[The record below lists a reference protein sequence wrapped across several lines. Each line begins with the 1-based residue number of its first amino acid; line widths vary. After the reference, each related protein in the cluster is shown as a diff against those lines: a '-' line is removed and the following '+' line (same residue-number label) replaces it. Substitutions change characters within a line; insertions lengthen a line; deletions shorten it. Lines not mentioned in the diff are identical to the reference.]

1 MPKAQSTLVELL
13 RSRALDHPGQTAHT
27 FLVDG
32 EFEEVSVT
40 YGELD
45 RQARSIASRLQ
56 SLKFVGERALLL
68 YPPGLEYLS
77 AFFGCLYAGVIA
89 APLSYASM
97 ADSGRWPELLRSII
111 RDARPVACLT
121 TANYLIRLERLF
133 KQAPDL
139 RSIRCL
145 VTDHEDIH
153 SAEEWLPGRPN
164 GRALAYLQYTS
175 GSTSDPKGVMVTHE
189 NVLQNL
195 EDMSLRSHHTPESVI
210 VSWLPHFHDMGLVY
224 GNLMPI
230 YCGGAGYLM
239 NPALFIQ
246 QPLRWLRAIARYQGT
261 HAAAPNFAYD
271 LCVAKFKPE
280 RCAGMDLGSWRVA
293 INGAEPIRRATI
305 ERFSET
311 FAPYHF
317 RGDAFCSSYGLAE
330 ATLMVSADVRAPVF
344 YSVSAAELELGRAV
358 EADENGGDARF
369 VVGCGYKASSVDVA
383 IVDPATL
390 TRCPPGAVGEIWVAG
405 PSVASGYWER
415 PDETEAIFKARL
427 ADTNEG
433 PFLRTG
439 DLGFLNRDVLF
450 VTGRIKDMIIV
461 DGRNHYPQDIE
472 QTAEQSHSALRK
484 GGCAAFSVDID
495 LEERLIIAVEVEH
508 RRRLGAAHAAEGVNT
523 SEAPRLSL
531 AAEVERALRRAVTE
545 AHEIKVHAVAL
556 LRAGTIP
563 KTSSGKIRRWD
574 CRARYLAGLL
584 EMWSEQE
591 RNPA

>member
-1 MPKAQSTLVELL
+1 ML
-13 RSRALDHPGQTAHT
+13 RSRALDQPGQTAHT

-56 SLKFVGERALLL
+56 SLKFVGERALLI
-68 YPPGLEYLS
+68 YPPGLEYIS
-77 AFFGCLYAGVIA
+77 AFFGCLYSGVIA
-89 APLSYASM
+89 APAPSASM
-97 ADSGRWPELLRSII
+97 VGHGRWLERIRSIV
-111 RDARPVACLT
+111 RNAEPVVCLT
-121 TANYLIRLERLF
+121 TANYLTRLERLF
-133 KQAPDL
+133 EQAPDL

-145 VTDHEDIH
+145 VTDHEDFH
-153 SAEEWLPGRPN
+153 SAEEWLPGRPDCQ
-164 GRALAYLQYTS
+164 ALAYLQYTS

-195 EDMSLRSHHTPESVI
+195 EDMSLRSSHTPESVV

-224 GNLMPI
+224 GNLMPV

-239 NPALFIQ
+239 NPASFIQ
-246 QPLRWLRAIARYQGT
+246 QPLRWLRAISRYRGT
-261 HAAAPNFAYD
+261 HAAAPNFAYE

-280 RCAGMDLGSWRVA
+280 RCAGMDLSSWLLA

-317 RGDAFCSSYGLAE
+317 RRNAFCLSYGLAE
-330 ATLMVSADVRAPVF
+330 ATLMVSAEARQPVF
-344 YSVSAAELELGRAV
+344 YSVSAAELERGRAV
-358 EADENGGDARF
+358 EADENGGGARS

-383 IVDPATL
+383 IVDPTTL

-405 PSVASGYWER
+405 PSVAPGYWER
-415 PDETEAIFKARL
+415 PDETEAVFKARL

-439 DLGFLNRDVLF
+439 DLGFLNRDILF

-472 QTAEQSHSALRK
+472 QTAEQSHFALRK
-484 GGCAAFSVDID
+484 DSCAAFSVDVD
-495 LEERLIIAVEVEH
+495 LEERLVIVAEVEH
-508 RRRLGAAHAAEGVNT
+508 RHKLRHTHAAGRSNT
-523 SEAPRLSL
+523 SAVEPL
-531 AAEVERALRRAVTE
+531 AAEVERELRRAVTE
-545 AHEIKVHAVAL
+545 GHEIKVHAVVL
-556 LRAGTIP
+556 LKAGAIP
-563 KTSSGKIRRWD
+563 KTSSGKIRRRD
-574 CRARYLAGLL
+574 CRTQYLAGLL

-591 RNPA
+591 